1 VSGEELTRWIRD
13 FEVGEVK
20 FTVIYADERPD
31 VDTDP
36 VIALFR
42 NDHDEPLF
50 WFRPRSNEIS
60 LLDDINVIVWTGTRL
75 SDVLDERASPV
86 HRARRS
92 IASPPLDH
100 VDVVPQA
107 AESATGGTSPE
118 SRAPRS
124 DTCSRTEAPR

>member
-60 LLDDINVIVWTGTRL
+60 LLDDINVIEWRGH
-75 SDVLDERASPV
+75 D
-86 HRARRS
+86 
-92 IASPPLDH
+92 
-100 VDVVPQA
+100 
-107 AESATGGTSPE
+107 
-118 SRAPRS
+118 
-124 DTCSRTEAPR
+124 